1 MSWDIIEG
9 NWSQF
14 KGHVKH
20 QWGVLTDD
28 HLDSIAGKR
37 DHLIGKIQENY
48 GIGQQEAEGQVRDW
62 EDRNQDVFADT
73 AAAIER
79 LPKHLHGSTE

>member
-1 MSWDIIEG
+1 MSWEIIEG

-20 QWGVLTDD
+20 QWDVLTDD

-48 GIGQQEAEGQVRDW
+48 GIGQQEAEGQVQLW
-62 EDRNQDVFADT
+62 EDRNQDVFAET
-73 AAAIER
+73 VAAINK
-79 LPKHLHGSTE
+79 LPKHLQGT